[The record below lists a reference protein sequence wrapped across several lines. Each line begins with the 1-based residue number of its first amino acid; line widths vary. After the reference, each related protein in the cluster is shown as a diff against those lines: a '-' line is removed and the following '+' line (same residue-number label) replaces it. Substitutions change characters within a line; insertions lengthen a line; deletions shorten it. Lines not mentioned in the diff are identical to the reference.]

1 MRLARIRRIISFTRD
16 DGFSLVEAIVAAGLM
31 AGALASLGQMLAISV
46 ANNRSARVRSDA
58 TVLAQQKMEQLR
70 GLTWSVGVSGLPISD
85 TATDTAAPIEM
96 PTGGTGLSRSPGNTL
111 TSNTNGW
118 VDYVDRSGNVLG
130 GGIATPPGA
139 VYVRRWAV
147 EPLPSSPSDTI
158 AIRVLVRP
166 IERREGDSRMPAA
179 RWPDEARL
187 VSIKTRKAQ

>member
-1 MRLARIRRIISFTRD
+1 MARSHCTD
-16 DGFSLVEAIVAAGLM
+16 ESGFSIVEVLVATLVLSVGL
-31 AGALASLGQMLAISV
+31 LSV
-46 ANNRSARVRSDA
+46 AQLFAVSTKGNTAARSNTF
-58 TVLAQQKMEQLR
+58 TVMLAQQKMEQLR

-96 PTGGTGLSRSPGNTL
+96 PTGGTGLSHSPGNTL

-166 IERREGDSRMPAA
+166 IGRREDDSRMPAA